1 MAIANYLAKIKSSG
15 VYRYVF
21 DKSEIPA
28 SQRNSLRLVVGYS
41 ERGPFNTPVYISD
54 AQEFIATF
62 GNISRRMER
71 KGVFFHRL
79 AIQALEAGPILALN
93 IKPFKN
99 ESAKMISFNA
109 SDIVCDGEMDV
120 IIPADSITLFAFNNE
135 NKAIEDGGKQVARH
149 FLKPVP
155 DYIEDGDTFKF
166 VGNRY
171 TETQPEYD
179 KTADT
184 KIVPDKEYFTKSG
197 SGDTITYTKVANPV
211 VGNLNTYYEVT
222 GYKITGGPTHIRT
235 IESGVEYY
243 WKPAAASSIVAPAF
257 GDDGT
262 FVPGHYV
269 YDHTYFNDD
278 FIENNGGKI
287 KVGGKQPDLQTAI
300 MDDALIALDGTNTAG
315 ERWSTIYDTNRF
327 WKVTDNLMDI
337 TPLVAGGSAKK
348 DYMRIV
354 QTSSK
359 EDSVTIFMR
368 PVIPAGYNIK
378 ISDWYASEVSEEMP
392 AYMEAIKDHYLSEF
406 FMEIYVFRGDLRSPD
421 LFTADGTLG
430 AHVRQVGNPSQS
442 IFYPF
447 CDVTGKGVGAEVRT
461 NPDFLDP
468 FGRPADA
475 LAAMADVSTSN
486 FVGRYQ
492 GIMFPSFKDT
502 TGSFIS
508 IDSVFNADYNAHK
521 CLMAM
526 NEQLLDDAYE
536 ADLNDN
542 GEYDEGTEQTPTN
555 PESSPKP
562 GASHVGSVA
571 DLIHQLCSSVHSR
584 VSGSGVK
591 YDDYGSVASV
601 PVNASVVGYYLE
613 GYNYTTILKNE
624 SGRNLVEDKIYSVL
638 GYKGIYE
645 ALTNN
650 VDVDYKYWIDTFQGY
665 PGVSM
670 KSTMSAIVKQ
680 KFNALAI
687 LNFPPMVDCAVH
699 MGYPGLTGGFDM
711 NDVVKRGSG
720 ITLPAE
726 VQGAS
731 WAAFFTQLQM
741 TDGTNKFIVPSA
753 ALVSNLFM
761 NKWSTRLPYYIVAG
775 PNHGRIDYPGVVGT
789 DYNYARPDLDA
800 LEPFGVN
807 AIVYIP
813 RKGFVINSNQTAK
826 QAPVSALSKIHVRE
840 LVTFLQDS
848 IEDMLYNYQWELNTP
863 TLRDNV
869 KAKAEV
875 ILGLIK
881 ANGGIYD
888 FRVVCD
894 ETNNTPETIDNEML
908 IVDIEVEP
916 SRGSGK
922 MVQTLTIHR
931 TGGIAASPRN

>member
-109 SDIVCDGEMDV
+109 SDIVCGDDMKV
-120 IIPADSITLFAFNNE
+120 IIPADSCSLTGTDKDG
-135 NKAIEDGGKQVARH
+135 KAVPARH

-155 DYIEDGDTFKF
+155 DYI
-166 VGNRY
+166 
-171 TETQPEYD
+171 
-179 KTADT
+179 
-184 KIVPDKEYFTKSG
+184 KEG
-197 SGDTITYTKVANPV
+197 
-211 VGNLNTYYEVT
+211 NTYKYV
-222 GYKITGGPTHIRT
+222 GSNYSNVNGSALVGPTHIRT
-235 IESGVEYY
+235 IEAGKEIY
-243 WKPAAASSIVAPAF
+243 WTGATTAPKF
-257 GDDGT
+257 ETDPKTNTQT
-262 FVPGHYV
+262 FVPASFV
-269 YDHTYFNDD
+269 YDHTWFNDEFVQNEMLFD
-278 FIENNGGKI
+278 KDGNQLGNGIVVPGMQK
-287 KVGGKQPDLQTAI
+287 DLQNVI
-300 MDDALIALDGTNTAG
+300 MDEALIALDGTNTAG

-337 TPLVAGGSAKK
+337 TPLVAGGAAKK
-348 DYMRIV
+348 DYIRIV

-359 EDSVTIFMR
+359 EDSVTVFMR
-368 PVIPAGYNIK
+368 PIVPAGYNIK

-392 AYMEAIKDHYLSEF
+392 SYMEAIKDHYLSEF

-421 LFTADGTLG
+421 LFTEAGTLG
-430 AHVRQVGNPSQS
+430 AHVRQIGDPSKS

-447 CDVTGKGVGAEVRT
+447 CNVTGKGVGAEVRT

-475 LAAMADVSTSN
+475 LAAMSDVSTSN
-486 FVGRYQ
+486 FIGRYQ

-542 GEYDEGTEQTPTN
+542 GEYDEGTEQTPTI
-555 PESSPKP
+555 PESSPSAGNTYK
-562 GASHVGSVA
+562 GSVA
-571 DLIHQLCSSVHSR
+571 DLIHQLCSAVHFR
-584 VSGSGVK
+584 ESGSGVK
-591 YDDYGSVASV
+591 YDDYGNVAAT
-601 PVNASVVGYYLE
+601 PANASVVGYYLE

-624 SGRNLVEDKIYSVL
+624 SGRSLVEDKIYSVL

-650 VDVDYKYWIDTFQGY
+650 VDVDYKYWVDTFQGY

-670 KSTMSAIVKQ
+670 KSVMSAIVKQ

-711 NDVVKRGSG
+711 NEVVKRGSG

-731 WAAFFTQLQM
+731 WAAFYTQLQM
-741 TDGTNKFIVPSA
+741 TDGTNKFIAPSA
-753 ALVSNLFM
+753 GLVSNLFM

-775 PNHGRIDYPGVVGT
+775 PNHGRINYPGVVGT

-807 AIVYIP
+807 AIIYIP

-869 KAKAEV
+869 RAKADV
-875 ILGLIK
+875 ILGLIQ

-888 FRVVCD
+888 FRTQCD
-894 ETNNTPETIDNEML
+894 ENNNTPEIIDNEML
-908 IVDIEVEP
+908 VLDVEIEP
-916 SRGSGK
+916 ARGAGK

-931 TGGIAASPRN
+931 TGGIAANPRN